1 LLRIQFARVINL
13 QIDFGTERFNDVIVR
28 HGAQLKGQMGAG
40 ERKILLEFKL

>member
-1 LLRIQFARVINL
+1 
-13 QIDFGTERFNDVIVR
+13 VR